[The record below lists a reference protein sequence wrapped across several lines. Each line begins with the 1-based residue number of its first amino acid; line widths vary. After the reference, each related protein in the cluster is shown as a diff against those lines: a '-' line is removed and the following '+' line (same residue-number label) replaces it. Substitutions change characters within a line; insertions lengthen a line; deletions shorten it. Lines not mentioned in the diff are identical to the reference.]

1 MKIYWGLPASNRWS
15 IILLLLMPFNMLAQ
29 DQNMLSQEE
38 KSNGWKLLFDG
49 QSLNGWRGYNKSS
62 TQAWA
67 VEDGIIVNK
76 PGKDIQHSDLV
87 TESKYGDFELLFDW
101 KVENGANSGLI
112 YRIEEGNWASYE
124 SGPEYQ
130 LIDDKGYKDKL
141 ALSQLSG
148 ASYDMYSPSADV
160 AKPAGQFNTSRIV
173 AKGNHVE
180 HYLNGVKVAE
190 YDFFSDDWKAKK
202 EKSKWKDTKQ
212 YGKASS
218 GHIALQDHGGGI
230 SFRNIK
236 IRTL

>member
-1 MKIYWGLPASNRWS
+1 MATNS
-15 IILLLLMPFNMLAQ
+15 ISSTVKFCNMIL
-29 DQNMLSQEE
+29 MLSLPFITFAQNDNSISAAETT
-38 KSNGWKLLFDG
+38 SGWKLLFDG
-49 QSLNGWRGYNKSS
+49 KSLNGWRGYNNTS

-67 VEDGIIVNK
+67 VENGIIVNK
-76 PGKDIQHSDLV
+76 AGKDIQHSDLI
-87 TESKYGDFELLFDW
+87 TDSKYGDFELSFDW
-101 KVENGANSGLI
+101 RVENGANSGLI
-112 YRIEEGNWASYE
+112 YRIEEGKWASYE

-141 ALSQLSG
+141 EMSQLSG
-148 ASYDMYSPSADV
+148 ACYDMYSPTSDV

-212 YGKASS
+212 YGQASS

-236 IRTL
+236 IRSL